1 VRTFNAFAFV
11 LLLSFAA
18 CTKAPLQEEAILEE
32 APQALYE
39 MPVSNEASLKLLEN
53 PENED
58 ENRTNAHLHILA
70 EALLEA
76 TQKHD
81 FSDLIYTFVQRDTA
95 YNEIVLADMV
105 KENSSF
111 AQALEAELAIL
122 FAKEEMEKSADTYLN
137 SLNFDYGSTPY
148 EAGLYIPNAKTAD
161 FRRKPH
167 TAVGSDVA
175 VEDALELKHGDHIV
189 ALAHVEGAVQHYLV
203 HEQSAKESPMPL
215 LIVNVHTDE
224 AFEEVEMQNLNFYL
238 PLDDE
243 SLPVNSFRITQ
254 RYEANGRTD
263 YANTARSLQAPN
275 SWERDHETLHRQSD
289 RNDIRSIH
297 KNDIGKTFNP
307 QQGTKMFLQHRTGQ
321 VDIGAFIVTYE
332 WDFYASAKTV
342 HNYHINHGLAS
353 GNSYL
358 NGNNFVPLKC
368 KMKRNHEF
376 YQVFFAPANDGIQRI
391 HHQKGH
397 ISWV

>member
-1 VRTFNAFAFV
+1 M

-18 CTKAPLQEEAILEE
+18 CTKAPLQEKATLEE

-105 KENSSF
+105 KKNASF
-111 AQALEAELAIL
+111 AQALETELAIL
-122 FAKEEMEKSADTYLN
+122 FAKEAMEKSANTYLN

-189 ALAHVEGAVQHYLV
+189 ALAQVEGAVQHYLV

-224 AFEEVEMQNLNFYL
+224 AFEEAHTHDLQGAVVKVPISGFQIDF
-238 PLDDE
+238 
-243 SLPVNSFRITQ
+243 
-254 RYEANGRTD
+254 RYETDDRSNYQHVAVPLFRYHLFGYDDIHTSTNDRSHEIKNVHRRDIGRAFTNVSGFNFTVVESTHPQVD
-263 YANTARSLQAPN
+263 LLGAYIVTFEHDWYANRKEVRN
-275 SWERDHETLHRQSD
+275 S
-289 RNDIRSIH
+289 
-297 KNDIGKTFNP
+297 
-307 QQGTKMFLQHRTGQ
+307 
-321 VDIGAFIVTYE
+321 
-332 WDFYASAKTV
+332 ASA
-342 HNYHINHGLAS
+342 HLAS
-353 GNSYL
+353 GRSY
-358 NGNNFVPLKC
+358 VTHWC

-376 YQVFFAPANDGIQRI
+376 YQIFYAPAFQGNI
-391 HHQKGH
+391 HNQKGF
-397 ISWV
+397 ISWNW